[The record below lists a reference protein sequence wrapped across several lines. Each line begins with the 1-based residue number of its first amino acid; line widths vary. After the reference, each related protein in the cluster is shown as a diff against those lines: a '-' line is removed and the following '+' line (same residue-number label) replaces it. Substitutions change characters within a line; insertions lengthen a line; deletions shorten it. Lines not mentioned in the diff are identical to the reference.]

1 MKQMSQSAATDCRR
15 RDMRLGAVEWIRLA
29 LDAAARSNHLSSG
42 YTDDMPSPRLNV
54 LERFT
59 ALADPTRSRI
69 LLLLDRHELT
79 VSELCTV
86 LQLPQ
91 STVSRHLK
99 LLADDGWLVARGEG
113 TSRFYKM
120 LPNRL
125 DPATKNLWAVVRSQV
140 ASAVGSAQ
148 DARRAEG
155 VLAKRLD
162 KAQLF
167 FSNSA
172 EAWDK
177 MRTDMIGA
185 RTDLLALLDLLD
197 DTWVVGDLGCGAGHI
212 SDALAPCVRQV
223 IAVDESGPML
233 TVAKARLASHDNVEL
248 REGTIESLPIDDGV
262 LDAAVL
268 FLVAHFITD
277 PTKVMLELR
286 RVLKPG
292 GRLLIVD
299 MMSHDRMEYVV
310 QLGHVWQGFDGEQ
323 VKEWLSNAGFTSC
336 RYRPLP
342 EDPAAKGPALFV
354 ASARSAR

>member
-1 MKQMSQSAATDCRR
+1 MPAAPEITVLD
-15 RDMRLGAVEWIRLA
+15 RLSV
-29 LDAAARSNHLSSG
+29 
-42 YTDDMPSPRLNV
+42 
-54 LERFT
+54 
-59 ALADPTRSRI
+59 LADPTRSRI

-79 VSELCTV
+79 VGELCTIM
-86 LQLPQ
+86 QLPQ

-99 LLADDGWLVARGEG
+99 LLADDAWLVARGDG

-120 LPNRL
+120 VASRL
-125 DPATKNLWAVVRSQV
+125 DVETKALWSLVRTQMSGSPGAT
-140 ASAVGSAQ
+140 Q
-148 DARRAEG
+148 DARRATA
-155 VLAKRLD
+155 VLAKRRD
-162 KAQLF
+162 KALVF
-167 FSNSA
+167 FRDSA
-172 EAWDK
+172 DAWDK
-177 MRTDMIGA
+177 MRADMIGA

-197 DTWVVGDLGCGAGHI
+197 ERWVVGDLGCGAGHI
-212 SDALAPCVRQV
+212 TDALAPCVAKV

-233 TVAKARLASHDNVEL
+233 DVAKRRLEEHANVEL
-248 REGTIESLPIDDGV
+248 RVGTIEVLPIDDGT

-277 PTKVMLELR
+277 PSKVMHEVR

-299 MMSHDRMEYVV
+299 LMSHDRVDYIV

-342 EDPAAKGPALFV
+342 ADPEAKGPTLFV
-354 ASARSAR
+354 ASARR